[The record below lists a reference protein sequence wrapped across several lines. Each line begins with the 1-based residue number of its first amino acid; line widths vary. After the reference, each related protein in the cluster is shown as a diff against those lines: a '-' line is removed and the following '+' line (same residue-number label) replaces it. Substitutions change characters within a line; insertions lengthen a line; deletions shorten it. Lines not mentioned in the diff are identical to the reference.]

1 MNTNKEDIMN
11 DDKTKASAS
20 TDENLQEALVL
31 RPEWE
36 VKPKSTETENN
47 FTVSFSEK
55 TRVLLLK
62 VNGDFYKKI
71 PLDDITEGKVKF
83 HEILSHVITKFE
95 LWGIRAKN

>member
-1 MNTNKEDIMN
+1 MNTNKEVIMK
-11 DDKTKASAS
+11 DEKVKATASA
-20 TDENLQEALVL
+20 DEKLRDALVL

-55 TRVLLLK
+55 TRVLLLT
-62 VNGDFYKKI
+62 VNGDYYKKI
-71 PLDDITEGKVKF
+71 LLDDATEGKVKF
-83 HEILSHVITKFE
+83 HEALSHVINKFE